1 MTLKLIGVVGVKEIR
16 IGLSALLSLLIVGCT
31 SQPEKTCA
39 ATESEMQSL
48 YDMVTQLKRQIAVT
62 EAMYATD
69 EQTPKKSIAPADS
82 KSVTHQVKETPLYKR
97 TELIDVP
104 KQNEPQLTAPEK
116 PVVAKHEEVVKKE
129 STNNIAGADTVKDK
143 LAYGFALPPLSEYN
157 VTSKWNLID
166 RDKLVKSYDP
176 KEDRA
181 KIQLKQGLELVALVT
196 QNSHK
201 NLLLS
206 NHEGVVWFRYPN
218 ESDRVIL
225 KLKNDSG
232 GYVYAFLQQ

>member
-1 MTLKLIGVVGVKEIR
+1 MNTNPIFVI
-16 IGLSALLSLLIVGCT
+16 SLLVSLMLSGCA

-39 ATESEMQSL
+39 ATELEMQSL

-69 EQTPKKSIAPADS
+69 EKSANKSTAPADS

-104 KQNEPQLTAPEK
+104 KQNEPKLTAPEK
-116 PVVAKHEEVVKKE
+116 PVVAKHEVVIKKE
-129 STNNIAGADTVKDK
+129 SVNNIAGAETVKDK
-143 LAYGFALPPLSEYN
+143 LAYGFALPSLSEYN
-157 VTSKWNLID
+157 VSGKWNLID
-166 RDKLVKSYDP
+166 RDKLVESYDP
-176 KEDRA
+176 KVDRA
-181 KIQLKQGLELVALVT
+181 KLQIKQGLELVAVVT
-196 QNSHK
+196 QNSRK
-201 NLLLS
+201 QLLLS
-206 NHEGVVWFRYPN
+206 HQDGVVWFRYPN